1 MVPKLLAASIVFLA
15 VPPPASAA
23 ALAGPPPVVIA
34 ADVGIGGA
42 RPPVGVYDLSPAI
55 EGQQPAAS
63 VWLRPGGLLRAIDG
77 TGDRRLDNEIPG
89 FELDGVLAVIPEP
102 RVWALLLAGYA
113 LIGFGLR
120 RGRDRARR
128 VTG

>member
-1 MVPKLLAASIVFLA
+1 MS
-15 VPPPASAA
+15 ASAA
-23 ALAGPPPVVIA
+23 RDPLSACMIF
-34 ADVGIGGA
+34 
-42 RPPVGVYDLSPAI
+42 RPRSKASSP
-55 EGQQPAAS
+55 
-63 VWLRPGGLLRAIDG
+63 
-77 TGDRRLDNEIPG
+77 RLDNEIPG

>member
-23 ALAGPPPVVIA
+23 ALAGPPVVIA
-34 ADVGIGGA
+34 ADAGIGGA
-42 RPPVGVYDLSPAI
+42 RPPAGVYDLSPAI
-55 EGQQPAAS
+55 DGQQPAAS

-77 TGDRRLDNEIPG
+77 TGDRRFDNEIPG

-113 LIGFGLR
+113 LIGFALR
-120 RGRDRARR
+120 RRRDWARR
-128 VTG
+128 VAG